1 MNLTWLLKS
10 AAVLLIVMSAWIV
23 SDGSPVS
30 AQISGADA
38 IKLFDKDGDGS
49 IDLEEAKAAAA
60 ALFDRLDLD
69 HKGTLTSEELGDR
82 AQLIQGLLPSPSRF
96 KMFAVGGKMTKDDYL
111 ALTEER
117 FKLAD
122 PDNDGKLDAKELQS
136 EAGQALLKLLQ

>member
-1 MNLTWLLKS
+1 MLDC
-10 AAVLLIVMSAWIV
+10 
-23 SDGSPVS
+23 SDVS
-30 AQISGADA
+30 AQMSSADA

-49 IDLEEAKAAAA
+49 IDLQEAKAAAA
-60 ALFDRLDLD
+60 ALFDKLDLD

-82 AQLIQGLLPSPSRF
+82 AQLIQGLLPSPNRF

-136 EAGQALLKLLQ
+136 EAGLALLKLLQ